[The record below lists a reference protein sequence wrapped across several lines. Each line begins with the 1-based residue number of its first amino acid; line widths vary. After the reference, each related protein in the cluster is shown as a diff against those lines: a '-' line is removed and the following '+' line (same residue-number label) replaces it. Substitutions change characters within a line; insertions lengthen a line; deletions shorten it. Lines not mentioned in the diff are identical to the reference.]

1 MEQSNSYAAYL
12 HILTCPYLEQEQLGV
27 LAVGEGLG
35 RQIGW
40 DGGRAWGKAV
50 ESYPY
55 HLLLPA

>member
-50 ESYPY
+50 ES
-55 HLLLPA
+55 